1 MSSVSK
7 DSSTKTADSPV
18 LSNFRVRYLTAVV
31 LLPLVL
37 LTVYLGGIAWI
48 VLITVIA
55 VVGGLEFFMFASG
68 KPIQGSALIGIPMI
82 LVTVLGFALDQPIIW
97 IVGLVVGTL
106 MTLILEMARHP
117 ANFRRTLWQVGITLA
132 GVVYIGFPSGFLIDI
147 RTRES
152 GLAWMLVIFA
162 TTWGTDTFAYFGG
175 RLFGK
180 TKLAPK
186 LSPNKTVEGAVAGIF
201 GGFLIALMFLVGSDL
216 VSRRNI
222 LILAIAPLVAIAG
235 DLLESA
241 IKRYFQVKDSHIAG
255 LNIVPGHG
263 GVLDRV
269 DALLMVT
276 SFFYLIFVL
285 VPGS

>member
-7 DSSTKTADSPV
+7 DSSTKSTNNRM
-18 LSNFRVRYLTAVV
+18 LSNFRVRYLTALI

-37 LTVYLGGIAWI
+37 FIEYLGGTAWI
-48 VLITVIA
+48 ALITVMA

-68 KPIQGSALIGIPMI
+68 KPIQGSALIGVPMI
-82 LVTVLGFALDQPIIW
+82 LGLLLGFALDTPTIW
-97 IVGLVVGTL
+97 IVGLAVGTL
-106 MTLILEMARHP
+106 ATLILEMARHP
-117 ANFRRTLWQVGITLA
+117 GNLRRTLWQVGITLA
-132 GVVYIGFPSGFLIDI
+132 GVAYVGFPSGFLIDI
-147 RTRES
+147 RMRES
-152 GLAWMLVIFA
+152 GLAWILVIFA
-162 TTWGTDTFAYFGG
+162 ATWGTDTFAYFGG

-186 LSPNKTVEGAVAGIF
+186 LSPNKTVEGAIVGIL
-201 GGFLIALMFLVGSDL
+201 GGFLIALAFLIVSDL
-216 VSRRNI
+216 VSIRNV
-222 LILAIAPLVAIAG
+222 LIVAIAPLVAIAG

-276 SFFYLIFVL
+276 SFFYMIFVL